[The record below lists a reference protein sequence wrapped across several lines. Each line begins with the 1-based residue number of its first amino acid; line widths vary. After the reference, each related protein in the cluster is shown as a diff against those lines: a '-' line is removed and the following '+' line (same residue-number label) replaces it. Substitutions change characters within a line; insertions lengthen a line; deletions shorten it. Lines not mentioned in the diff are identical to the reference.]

1 MGKKRGKAPKR
12 KLTPVEVLMA
22 ILGIGFIA
30 IVVLVAILLLTH
42 GCSVIHYPLDLDQ
55 QL

>member
-1 MGKKRGKAPKR
+1 MGKKRSRPTQRKR
-12 KLTPVEVLMA
+12 TPVDVLMA

-42 GCSVIHYPLDLDQ
+42 GCAVVHYPLDLES